1 LKRVED
7 ARPPV
12 RENGAAGGQ
21 AGSVSTGGQSW
32 AASTLRSL
40 IGRFGQGAWLDAFFM
55 PAVVAA
61 MCVYLSLTS
70 DVFLTPGNIDN
81 VLSQSVLLAIVA
93 FGATFVILARE
104 IDLSVGAGVGLVSV
118 IASLVMVN
126 THSLGLGVLAGLGV
140 GLTIGVVNGLLVTL
154 LEVPSF
160 IATLGM
166 LVILRGLSLALT
178 NGGVIAGLP
187 PGFDTMALGGFIGIK
202 YIVWL
207 TIGTF
212 VVLYLVQTQTSL
224 GIQVYAVGGNPEAAR
239 LSGVRVKLVKF
250 ICFLISGTTIALG
263 GLALTARVQS
273 GQPNGGQLLELYS
286 IAAIVMGGTS
296 LFGGRGSVVRT
307 VFGVLLIIVLQNGLD
322 LLSVNFDVQ
331 QAIIGTVFIAAAS
344 VDFVRRQ
351 IERRSSRQAAR
362 RAPPTSALDTLT
374 RASDIDPQPAADS
387 LKGGK
392 T

>member
-1 LKRVED
+1 
-7 ARPPV
+7 
-12 RENGAAGGQ
+12 
-21 AGSVSTGGQSW
+21 
-32 AASTLRSL
+32 
-40 IGRFGQGAWLDAFFM
+40 
-55 PAVVAA
+55 
-61 MCVYLSLTS
+61 MCVYLSVTS
-70 DVFLTPGNIDN
+70 PYFLTLGNIDN
-81 VLSQSVLLAIVA
+81 VLSQSVLLAVVA
-93 FGATFVILARE
+93 FGATFVILSRE

-118 IASLVMVN
+118 LTSLVMVN
-126 THSLGLGVLAGLGV
+126 THSVGLGILTGLGTGV
-140 GLTIGVVNGLLVTL
+140 TIGIVNGLLVTL

-187 PGFDTMALGGFIGIK
+187 QQFDDLATGGFAGVK
-202 YIVWL
+202 TIVWL
-207 TIGTF
+207 MVGTF
-212 VVLYLVQTQTSL
+212 VVLYLMQRQTSL
-224 GIQVYAVGGNPEAAR
+224 GIRIFAVGGNPEAAR

-250 ICFLISGTTIALG
+250 ICFVISGTTIALG
-263 GLALTARVQS
+263 GLALTARVES

-307 VFGVLLIIVLQNGLD
+307 AFGVLLIIILQNGLD

-351 IERRSSRQAAR
+351 FERRSARQVAR
-362 RAPPTSALDTLT
+362 RAPPAGALDMVAQQADADTH
-374 RASDIDPQPAADS
+374 ASAGRIR
-387 LKGGK
+387 GGR